1 MIRKPPPS
9 MLEQA
14 ASDFIRSRRGR
25 PAARP
30 QPSAAR
36 AVERVLRP
44 LARRFGV
51 GAEQL
56 REHWTEIVGERLAK
70 WSEPETIQRAG
81 GINTLVIRAQGAAGA
96 ILQAESG
103 RILERVRTFAGDR
116 APTRLRILQ
125 GQARKAAAKSETADQ
140 ALVNPM
146 NSASQVSEG
155 VEQTPEARLQS
166 ALNRFE
172 QSVKARQGS

>member
-1 MIRKPPPS
+1 MMRKPPPS

-14 ASDFIRSRRGR
+14 AGDFIRSRRGR
-25 PAARP
+25 PAAKP
-30 QPSAAR
+30 PPSAAR

-44 LARRFGV
+44 LARQFGV
-51 GAEQL
+51 GVEQL

-70 WSEPETIQRAG
+70 WSEPETIQRG
-81 GINTLVIRAQGAAGA
+81 GGGVSTLVIRARGAAAA
-96 ILQAESG
+96 ILQAETR

-125 GQARKAAAKSETADQ
+125 GQARRPAPGPDDQ
-140 ALVNPM
+140 ADVKPM
-146 NSASQVSEG
+146 KSPSQVNEG
-155 VEQTPEARLQS
+155 VEQTPEARLLS

-172 QSVKARQGS
+172 KSVRTREGS

>member
-1 MIRKPPPS
+1 MRKPPPS
-9 MLEQA
+9 TMEQA
-14 ASDFIRSRRGR
+14 ATDFINSRRGR

-30 QPSAAR
+30 LPSTAR
-36 AVERVLRP
+36 AMERVLRP

-51 GAEQL
+51 GVEQL

-70 WSEPETIQRAG
+70 WSEPETVQRAG
-81 GINTLVIRAQGAAGA
+81 GVNTLVIRARGAAAA
-96 ILQAESG
+96 ILQAESR

-125 GQARKAAAKSETADQ
+125 GQASASFKLAKPADQ
-140 ALVNPM
+140 ADVKPM
-146 NSASQVSEG
+146 KTSSQVNEG
-155 VEQTPEARLQS
+155 VEQTPEARLLS

-172 QSVKARQGS
+172 RAVKAREGS

>member
-1 MIRKPPPS
+1 MMRKPPPS

-14 ASDFIRSRRGR
+14 ASDFISSHRGR
-25 PAARP
+25 PAAKP
-30 QPSAAR
+30 PPSAAR

-51 GAEQL
+51 GVEQL
-56 REHWTEIVGERLAK
+56 REHWAEIVGDRLAK

-81 GINTLVIRAQGAAGA
+81 GVNTLVIRARGAAGA
-96 ILQAESG
+96 ILQAESR
-103 RILERVRTFAGDR
+103 RILDRVRTFAGDR
-116 APTRLRILQ
+116 APTRLRVLH
-125 GQARKAAAKSETADQ
+125 GQARRSTPSPRDQ
-140 ALVNPM
+140 AVVKPM

-155 VEQTPEARLQS
+155 VEQTPETRLLS

-172 QSVKARQGS
+172 KSVRAREGS